1 MASFIKLLATFIYNN
16 EHVRRID
23 ANKAKWK
30 IKGWNF
36 CYSNLSTY
44 FHQRNLVYIL
54 LKHQFEGK
62 LNFIGKH
69 KGKKKKKI
77 L

>member
-1 MASFIKLLATFIYNN
+1 MNKWKEEGGGGVWCTSNKYEALELMASFIKLLATFIYNN

-36 CYSNLSTY
+36 CYSN
-44 FHQRNLVYIL
+44 
-54 LKHQFEGK
+54 
-62 LNFIGKH
+62 
-69 KGKKKKKI
+69 
-77 L
+77 

>member
-1 MASFIKLLATFIYNN
+1 MERREGGEGGGGETSNKYEALELMASFIKLLATFIYNN

-36 CYSNLSTY
+36 CYSN
-44 FHQRNLVYIL
+44 
-54 LKHQFEGK
+54 
-62 LNFIGKH
+62 
-69 KGKKKKKI
+69 
-77 L
+77 